1 MLDAGTASQSEVNA
15 AAKKLSDAVNALKKQ
30 KPEAPVKI
38 PEGVTVTHITCRPDR
53 KYLERYRRSVLCA
66 G

>member
-38 PEGVTVTHITCRPDR
+38 PEGVTVTHITSADQI
-53 KYLERYRRSVLCA
+53 ERSVLCA